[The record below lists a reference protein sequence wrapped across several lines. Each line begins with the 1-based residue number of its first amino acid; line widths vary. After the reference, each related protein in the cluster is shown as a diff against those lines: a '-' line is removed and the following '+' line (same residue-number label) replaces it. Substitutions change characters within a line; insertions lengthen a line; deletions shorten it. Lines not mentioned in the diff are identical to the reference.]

1 MNRHSRFKSFVTT
14 ILLCG
19 GGLAIL
25 TGLASCKN
33 FLNAGKVSDEIKEA
47 IAYANAKSCSVIVQ
61 SDSKM
66 GTFLS
71 SGEKECKVGYS
82 INLQFTVNAD
92 DYIFNGLKAVS
103 SNDNSVS
110 RDEYVDFTITPVEEK
125 PNTYTIV
132 VKLLKPA
139 SDILIIP
146 DCTLIPRVV
155 DFYPPFIPTG
165 YDQDTTISITF
176 SKPMDVSSFRDFSS
190 IVITTEAG
198 QDLKDYYAQPYFSDD
213 NKILN
218 ISTNK
223 TKYIIP
229 RQDDAPDYMNIVLN
243 FSTDEIKDS
252 EGFEIEGLQSYTYR
266 INKNVDNVN
275 PVITDLHIYSTSD
288 NSNDFYRELFETTDK
303 DFEQWDDSDFKN
315 NVVYKPYITIQGY
328 DNSSGI
334 ESVHI
339 KETLIRNKTN
349 LELQNDSFDEYYGK
363 EMFVPVVNDE
373 GTYVTDASGKTIFKY
388 SLDYE
393 FNNVTNGLILLEI
406 SLCDRAGNE
415 SSSRSYQVIYETTLP
430 TISQTT
436 STVNTTT
443 TNTKKPFFSVLS
455 INKPDKF
462 YEVNG
467 KSYKYATYFSLEIY
481 EDGKNPERI
490 KDRVLLEN
498 TGQIKGWVNDYFK
511 EEALTNNPYNPRKY
525 KFIHFIFEDERA
537 CILDILT
544 AIPPA
549 RDTYI
554 IYDTDGK
561 LAGLAKQNISEI
573 EIPNNK
579 EEGFFYY
586 TYKESLAGEESPSVF
601 LYDIKNEVLEINE
614 KEDGI
619 YTFYY
624 TSSIKPYNSPSTIH
638 GDIGTVAVYYK
649 GIQNPDFDTT
659 VPFPSF
665 SIDES
670 AINYERNSGTAK
682 GTVSVEFPQND
693 YKYLISVRS
702 DSGKN
707 YVFDSKSFEIES
719 GDTYYFSL
727 IALNTQGNMVSK
739 SEEQTVLANAKDN
752 HSPKT
757 RTESSSD
764 WYGFLDSNHI
774 KYPVF
779 PWDYDKD
786 NIRKDNIDKIT
797 VFFSGKDLNTNLPV
811 EQVTSGYYSKVDVP
825 VDYTKSFISIPID
838 GIPEGYYTVNL
849 YIQDNSTLNNYSW
862 YCLSPGQFLVYYV
875 NLKPQ
880 INIKNNIMTI
890 TSPIFSEEYFSK
902 LPGNINFRYSTNYG
916 GNENRIIR
924 QYLNKQTKEWNYYKN
939 NSDVDLTDEKMTKGN
954 IQNEQ
959 DENTFYYIKD
969 LSSAGSFSNTFIK
982 VNSFFVESNTIPNQ
996 RIYFHP
1002 VYIYPDYYRYKGT
1015 GSPNE
1020 IFCNDTTW
1028 MKTQNGYQIFCDAPC
1043 FAHTMY
1049 CSSQLTKTNTPADA
1063 EIWEMRA
1070 IETGI
1075 AYSDGSQFS
1084 YTDKYLSEIPE
1095 GFWYTTIVHFADGT
1109 VIMGEVTQM

>member
-1 MNRHSRFKSFVTT
+1 MKKLTRFVTT

-25 TGLASCKN
+25 TGLVSCKN

-47 IAYANAKSCSVIVQ
+47 IAYANAQSCTVIVQ
-61 SDSKM
+61 SDSKL

-103 SNDNSVS
+103 SKDNSVS
-110 RDEYVDFTITPVEEK
+110 RDEYVEFAVTPLEEK
-125 PNTYTIV
+125 QNTYAIT
-132 VKLLKPA
+132 VKLLKTA

-146 DCTLIPRVV
+146 DCTLIPRIV
-155 DFYPPFIPTG
+155 DFYPPFVPTG

-176 SKPMDVSSFRDFSS
+176 SKPMDVSSFGDFSS

-198 QDLKDYYAQPYFSDD
+198 QDLKDYYERPYFTDD

-243 FSTDEIKDS
+243 FNKDEIKDS
-252 EGFEIEGLQSYTYR
+252 EGFELEGLQSYTYR

-415 SSSRSYQVIYETTLP
+415 SSSRSYQVIYETSKPYWSYLKSS
-430 TISQTT
+430 IITT
-436 STVNTTT
+436 SNNVKRPSFSAVTMEKPTVFY
-443 TNTKKPFFSVLS
+443 K
-455 INKPDKF
+455 IND
-462 YEVNG
+462 
-467 KSYKYATYFSLEIY
+467 KSYNYTTYFSLEIY
-481 EDGKNPERI
+481 EDGKDPTLVKN
-490 KDRVLLEN
+490 RVLIEDTN
-498 TGQIKGWVNDYFK
+498 EFVTWINEYFTA
-511 EEALTNNPYNPRKY
+511 EALSDTPYNPHKY
-525 KFIHFIFEDERA
+525 KFIRFIFEDERA
-537 CILDILT
+537 DRLELLT

-554 IYDTDGK
+554 LLDPDGK
-561 LAGLAKQNISEI
+561 LAGVTTENLSVQ
-573 EIPNNK
+573 EIPDNS
-579 EEGFFYY
+579 EEGTYYY
-586 TYKESLAGEESPSVF
+586 TYKASATSAASSPVC
-601 LYDIKNEVLEINE
+601 LYSGGKEKTDPINNQA
-614 KEDGI
+614 DGI

-624 TSSIKPYNSPSTIH
+624 SSYVRPAGSPVALL
-638 GDIGTVAVYYK
+638 GDIGAVAVYYK
-649 GIQNPDFDTT
+649 GITNPDFDTT
-659 VPFPSF
+659 VTFPSF

-682 GTVSVEFPQND
+682 GIVSVEFPQND
-693 YKYLISVRS
+693 YKYLVSVRS
-702 DSGKN
+702 DSGKD
-707 YVFDSKSFEIES
+707 YVFDSKSFEIKS

-727 IALNTQGNMVSK
+727 IVLNSQGIFVAK
-739 SEEQTVLANAKDN
+739 SAEQPVTVNAKDN
-752 HSPKT
+752 HSPGILQNNSLQ
-757 RTESSSD
+757 E
-764 WYGFLDSNHI
+764 YYLLDANHI
-774 KYPVF
+774 QYKIMPY
-779 PWDYDKD
+779 DYDKD
-786 NIRKDNIDKIT
+786 YNKQSNIDKIT

-811 EQVTSGYYSKVDVP
+811 EQVTSGYYSKVEVP
-825 VDYTKSFISIPID
+825 IDYTKSYLSIPID
-838 GIPEGYYTVNL
+838 VIPEGYYAVNF
-849 YIQDNSTLNNYSW
+849 YIQDNSELKNFKW
-862 YCLSPGQFLVYYV
+862 YCPNPAQLLVYYV
-875 NLKPQ
+875 NLKPA
-880 INIKNNIMTI
+880 INIENDIMTI
-890 TSPIFSEEYFSK
+890 TSPLFSEEYFSK
-902 LPGNINFRYSTNYG
+902 LPSNISFNYSTRYG
-916 GNENRIIR
+916 GNNNRVIR

-939 NSDVDLTDEKMTKGN
+939 NSDVELTDEKMTKGDSVKG
-954 IQNEQ
+954 Q
-959 DENTFYYIKD
+959 DEDTFYYIKEFSSTD
-969 LSSAGSFSNTFIK
+969 CLSDTFIK
-982 VNSFFVESNTIPNQ
+982 INSFFVQLTTDHNK